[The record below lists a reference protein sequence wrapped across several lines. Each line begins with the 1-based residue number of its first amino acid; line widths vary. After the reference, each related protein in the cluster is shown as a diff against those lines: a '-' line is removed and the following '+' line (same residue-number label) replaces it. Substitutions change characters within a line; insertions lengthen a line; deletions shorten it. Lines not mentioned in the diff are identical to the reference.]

1 MLSCRS
7 GAEKPGFWVQG
18 CCTWSRFAKSWR
30 ISPNSRCKTERRRLS
45 STPCV
50 NTRSCRWAR
59 WTVWPQ
65 LRHSAAWRGPGQSA
79 VTSRPAAAAWGL
91 IWLKAW
97 GHCVSLDF
105 RSGCWQLSSRSWGRA
120 HFSSRCQKWRKPRA
134 QSHWSTAAEEIPTW
148 TFPTEVGL
156 RHNYCNA
163 AFKWVIYFYQF
174 GFVFIDLYQVMF
186 CLVKKK
192 KHETEDRNVF
202 IMSDYVWCGLGEMN
216 LNSRGQHLR
225 KDDLVEIP
233 DEDQTTEVSITI
245 FVFLQMFLP
254 RMNLCLYF

>member
-1 MLSCRS
+1 
-7 GAEKPGFWVQG
+7 
-18 CCTWSRFAKSWR
+18 
-30 ISPNSRCKTERRRLS
+30 
-45 STPCV
+45 
-50 NTRSCRWAR
+50 
-59 WTVWPQ
+59 
-65 LRHSAAWRGPGQSA
+65 
-79 VTSRPAAAAWGL
+79 
-91 IWLKAW
+91 
-97 GHCVSLDF
+97 
-105 RSGCWQLSSRSWGRA
+105 
-120 HFSSRCQKWRKPRA
+120 
-134 QSHWSTAAEEIPTW
+134 
-148 TFPTEVGL
+148 
-156 RHNYCNA
+156 
-163 AFKWVIYFYQF
+163 
-174 GFVFIDLYQVMF
+174 MF